1 MGFVLV
7 MENILL
13 SVIVPIYKVEK
24 YLDKCIQSILGQTFK
39 NFELILV
46 DDGSP
51 DSCPLICDAYAKQDD
66 RIRVIHKPNGGLV
79 SARKSGVSEACGLY
93 ISYVDGDDWISPEMY
108 EVMLNAAIINDAD
121 IVITGLCKE
130 YEKRSV
136 MCPHNVPA
144 GVYKDTAL
152 TKLME
157 KMLYTGTFYEQG
169 IIPSLCNKIFKRD
182 ILLKNYHKVNDDIRM
197 GEDAVCTYPCLLDAK
212 CVVIDKDFYPYHY
225 RINESSMS
233 HTFDTLYFERLK
245 SLFAVLEEKLRTVA
259 VPMIGEQ
266 LNYYKLFIIWYGIET
281 LLDRKI
287 RISWIKKAAIIHKVF
302 KDFNLKLLIETIDWT
317 GFSKN
322 DKQKFKMLYRYR
334 TFLLR
339 FYCKRFLHRIQNY
352 LQKRGLL
359 LCPNIQS

>member
-1 MGFVLV
+1 

-13 SVIVPIYKVEK
+13 SIIVPIYKVEK
-24 YLDKCIQSILGQTFK
+24 YLEQCIQSILRQTFK

-51 DSCPLICDAYAKQDD
+51 DSCPAICDMYAKQDS
-66 RIRVIHKPNGGLV
+66 RVRVIHKPNGGLV
-79 SARKSGVSEACGLY
+79 SARKSGLSTATGLY
-93 ISYVDGDDWISPEMY
+93 IAYVDGDDWISPDMY
-108 EVMLNAAIINDAD
+108 EIILNTAIINDAD
-121 IVITGLCKE
+121 IVVTGYCEE
-130 YEKRSV
+130 YESRSV
-136 MCPHNVPA
+136 VRPNPAPA
-144 GVYKDTAL
+144 GMYKDTAL
-152 TKLME
+152 KKLTE
-157 KMLYTGTFYEQG
+157 TMLYTGIFYEQDV
-169 IIPSLCNKIFKRD
+169 IPSLWNKLFKRTL
-182 ILLKNYHKVNDDIRM
+182 LLKNQHKVSDIIRM
-197 GEDAVCTYPCLLDAK
+197 GEDAACTYPCLLDAK

-245 SLFAVLEEKLRTVA
+245 SLFAVLEEKFRTVA

-287 RISWIKKAAIIHKVF
+287 RLSWMKKAAIIHKVF

-339 FYCKRFLHRIQNY
+339 FSCKRFLHRIQNY

-359 LCPNIQS
+359 LCQNIQS